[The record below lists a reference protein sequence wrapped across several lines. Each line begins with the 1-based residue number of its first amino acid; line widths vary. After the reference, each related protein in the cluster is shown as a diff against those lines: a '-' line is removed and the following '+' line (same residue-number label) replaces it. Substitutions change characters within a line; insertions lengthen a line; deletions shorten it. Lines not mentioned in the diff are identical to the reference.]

1 MTSELSDHATTR
13 GRPPTL
19 QDVAARAGCSRAL
32 VSIVIRGV
40 PGASEATRQ
49 RVLEVADQLGYR
61 PDGRARLLAAGR
73 SKLLGVTLGLDNPF
87 HSEVAE
93 GVYRAAEAS
102 SYQVVL
108 SAVTASRGARL
119 AVETLLDYRCEAA
132 VLVGPL
138 LPVPALLALT
148 ERLLVVVVGQSA
160 RSPATDVVRVSASAG
175 LSLAVDHLVSL
186 GHRRITHVDGGRA
199 PGSAERRT
207 GFTRAM
213 RGHGLTQSA
222 AIVRGGG
229 DEEAGA
235 AAARRLA
242 GGELPSAVITYNDA
256 CAVGLLDMFVRLGID
271 VPGDVSVVGYDD
283 SKVARLS
290 YLRLTTVSQ
299 DGQRLAAVA
308 VERLVERLE
317 NPLAP
322 IEGRREVLLAPR
334 LVVRATTAALN
345 ATANRPVSAPG

>member
-1 MTSELSDHATTR
+1 MPPVRL
-13 GRPPTL
+13 PTL
-19 QDVAARAGCSRAL
+19 RDVAERAGCSRAL

-40 PGASEATRQ
+40 PGASEATRT
-49 RVLEVADQLGYR
+49 RVLEIADQLGYR

-73 SKLLGVTLGLDNPF
+73 SKLIGVTLGLDNPF

-93 GVYRAAEAS
+93 GIYRAAEAS
-102 SYQVVL
+102 GYQVVL
-108 SAVTASRGARL
+108 SAVTASRGARQ

-148 ERLLVVVVGQSA
+148 ERLPVVVVGQPA

-175 LSLAVDHLVSL
+175 LGLAVDHLVNL

-207 GFTRAM
+207 GFAKAKRA
-213 RGHGLTQSA
+213 HGLSSSV
-222 AIVRGGG
+222 AIVRGGA

-235 AAARRLA
+235 AAARTLA
-242 GGELPSAVITYNDA
+242 RGELPTAVITYNDA

-271 VPGDVSVVGYDD
+271 VPGAVSVVGYDD

-299 DGQRLAAVA
+299 DGQRLATVA
-308 VERLVERLE
+308 VERVIERLE
-317 NPLAP
+317 RPLPPAR
-322 IEGRREVLLAPR
+322 GKREVLLAPR
-334 LVVRATTAALN
+334 LVVRATTA
-345 ATANRPVSAPG
+345 PIGAPPEFDETPS